1 MQPEQAVITPS
12 KGSLKPKEIPLQWL
26 TGSLVTEEGKAAFAE
41 REARINGMIIPVHE
55 IVKEKPIFA
64 ADLYSRFDPYQQNDV
79 REAMWRL
86 FDMGFIEMME
96 NRMLRS
102 R

>member
-1 MQPEQAVITPS
+1 MRPEQAALIPS
-12 KGSLKPKEIPLQWL
+12 KGALKPKGIPLQWL
-26 TGSLVTEEGKAAFAE
+26 TGSLVTEAGKVAFAE

-55 IVKEKPIFA
+55 IVKEEPVLA
-64 ADLYSRFDPYQQNDV
+64 SDLYSKFPPEQQDDV
-79 REAMWRL
+79 REAVWRL